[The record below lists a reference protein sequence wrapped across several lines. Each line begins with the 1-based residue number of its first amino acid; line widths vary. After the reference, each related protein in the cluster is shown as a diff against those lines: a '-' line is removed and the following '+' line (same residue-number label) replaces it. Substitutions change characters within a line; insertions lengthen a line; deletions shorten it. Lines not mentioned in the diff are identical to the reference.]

1 MKKLLYFYP
10 LTKEED
16 WEKKVIWPSMKLG
29 KDASSITMFG
39 ITTNNIG
46 HFVKEHAKNVSNF
59 KQWLVLRVELNFKKG
74 TIQGALQ

>member
-1 MKKLLYFYP
+1 
-10 LTKEED
+10 
-16 WEKKVIWPSMKLG
+16 MKLG